1 MTVLAFIG
9 FINSAAIISLFRDD
23 SKVIGIGT
31 FALKAQC
38 ISLIIMPVSVCGN
51 MLFQSIGKSGRATF
65 LSCLRS
71 GLCYIPILIILTRVM
86 SLTGVEIAQPIADAV
101 ASIITIPFVVQFFSK
116 LPKEDYVV
124 KKVVNKKLYSTY

>member
-1 MTVLAFIG
+1 
-9 FINSAAIISLFRDD
+9 
-23 SKVIGIGT
+23 
-31 FALKAQC
+31 
-38 ISLIIMPVSVCGN
+38 MPVSVCGN

-86 SLTGVEIAQPIADAV
+86 SLTGVEIAQPIADAA